1 MTFFINRIKLTTIYA
16 GNVGFS
22 SSAGICLFH
31 FAFYLN
37 LGSKINVL
45 LHLEISIHHQPAASG
60 KITVWEIMRERE
72 KEWERERASSK
83 LLHGVL
89 NIFCWLLRYCASSCH

>member
-1 MTFFINRIKLTTIYA
+1 MTFFINGIKLTTIYA
-16 GNVGFS
+16 GNVGAS

-45 LHLEISIHHQPAASG
+45 VHLEISIHHHWAASG
-60 KITVWEIMRERE
+60 KIRAWEMTGEGE
-72 KEWERERASSK
+72 PASQPAASSR
-83 LLHGVL
+83 LLGVL
-89 NIFCWLLRYCASSCH
+89 NVFFWWLLQYCAPRCH